1 MNSIFNKFTFICKAE
16 NMDVKEKNI
25 YIKIYLLIILVFS
38 IACCIVFAN
47 YNYELIKIISYI
59 VLINSL
65 VLLAFI
71 DYMQRIIPN
80 KILLLMIVLR
90 LLFITVE
97 ITLYNHMIYS
107 ILLSY
112 FLGLVAGGV
121 VFLLSALILK
131 NSIGM
136 GDVKLVAVIG
146 FYVGIGNLFSCVM
159 LSLIISFIVG
169 VILILAKKINR
180 KDFIPFAPFL
190 MLGTFLTLIF
200 RL

>member
-25 YIKIYLLIILVFS
+25 YIKIYLLISLIFS

-107 ILLSY
+107 ILLSS

>member
-25 YIKIYLLIILVFS
+25 YIKIYLLISLIFS